1 MSIRN
6 QITELLAVTPDLDS
20 NEIAEKL
27 GIKLTSAKVT
37 LCKMVSTGKIVR
49 EKKPTKVAKAGGKM
63 QYVYRV
69 QV

>member
-6 QITELLAVTPDLDS
+6 QISELLAVSPDLDS

-37 LCKMVSTGKIVR
+37 LCKMVAQ
-49 EKKPTKVAKAGGKM
+49 EKSCGRRNLPK
-63 QYVYRV
+63 
-69 QV
+69 